1 MILKKEEKHLYK
13 QKKEKAEMGFTLN
26 ELLIVIFIFGA
37 LGAVAIPKYLNLS
50 AQNSLNEA
58 RLVCGSLRDTIDGL
72 HSDYLIDGK
81 DYNAEAVIG
90 STLLAGGVAV
100 TNKLN
105 SLTYVSRSRNFSW
118 TYVPRNGVWP
128 AYLTEDSSS
137 AFP

>member
-37 LGAVAIPKYLNLS
+37 LGAVAIPKFLNLS
-50 AQNSLNEA
+50 AQNSLYEA
-58 RLVCGSLRDTIDGL
+58 RLVCGNLRGTIDCL
-72 HSDYLIDGK
+72 HTDYLIDGT
-81 DYNAEAVIG
+81 DYDADALIG
-90 STLLAGGVAV
+90 SALLAGGITV
-100 TNKLN
+100 TNN
-105 SLTYVSRSRNFSW
+105 RNTLTFISRSRNYEW
-118 TYVPRNGVWP
+118 TYIPRNGMWP